1 MNSSKTFQKFKH
13 LVKNYWYI
21 AVPTHLG
28 TSGLWFGSFFVAT
41 KAGLDFLPLLEKT
54 AIPEKYLEP
63 LKKSNVGNYA
73 QAFVLYKLVTPF
85 RYASTLAVTSSIIK
99 RLRKRGLIK

>member
-1 MNSSKTFQKFKH
+1 MKSSKTFQTFKT
-13 LVKNYWYI
+13 LVKKYWYI
-21 AVPTHLG
+21 AVPTHIG

-41 KAGLDFLPLLEKT
+41 KAGLDVLPVLEKY

-63 LKKSNVGNYA
+63 LKKSNVSNYA

-99 RLRKRGLIK
+99 RLKKHGMIR